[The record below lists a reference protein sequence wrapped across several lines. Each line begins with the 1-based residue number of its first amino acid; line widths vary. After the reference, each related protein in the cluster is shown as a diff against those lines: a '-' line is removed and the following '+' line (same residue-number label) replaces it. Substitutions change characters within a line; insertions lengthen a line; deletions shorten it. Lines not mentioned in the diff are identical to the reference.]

1 MALRRRTHFR
11 SDGRTTA
18 AICLTGTVSELEDSK
33 IASIAVVVKETAQ
46 RISRQLALENI
57 QFAM

>member
-1 MALRRRTHFR
+1 M
-11 SDGRTTA
+11 GRTTV
-18 AICLTGTVSELEDSK
+18 AICLTGTVSELDDSK

-46 RISRQLALENI
+46 RISRQLTLENI

>member
-1 MALRRRTHFR
+1 VGALIF
-11 SDGRTTA
+11 DQMGRTA
-18 AICLTGTVSELEDSK
+18 MAICLTGAFSELEDAR
-33 IASIAVVVKETAQ
+33 IASDAFVVKETAD

>member
-1 MALRRRTHFR
+1 LDDA
-11 SDGRTTA
+11 
-18 AICLTGTVSELEDSK
+18 K
-33 IASIAVVVKETAQ
+33 IAVVAVVVKETAQ